1 MFQRQEQSTDH
12 IANLMFLGR
21 PAQLLIYNICPAKG
35 HEGVPAMCPGSVVTG
50 GIIYSVGTQLS
61 LIWQTCKYF
70 PGAELS
76 RGPRTGSPSFPARD
90 DWGSLPLQ
98 RRLHPA
104 APCSSESRLA
114 ARRLPAPRPGRGDTR
129 CGVRCRPRRVQTRE
143 SASRRSGIPATRSQT
158 RSPFLEMNSP
168 ARLSGSPF
176 LVLLCY
182 AF

>member
-98 RRLHPA
+98 RRLHLPHPA
-104 APCSSESRLA
+104 AQKAGCLLA
-114 ARRLPAPRPGRGDTR
+114 VCLLPGRGDTR

-143 SASRRSGIPATRSQT
+143 SASRRSGVPARSQT